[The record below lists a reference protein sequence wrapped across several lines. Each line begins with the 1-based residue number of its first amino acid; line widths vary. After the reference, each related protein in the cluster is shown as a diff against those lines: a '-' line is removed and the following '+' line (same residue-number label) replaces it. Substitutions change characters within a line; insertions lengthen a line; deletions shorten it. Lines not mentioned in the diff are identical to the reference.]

1 MALNRQALNRQALTR
16 RALTRRALTRRA
28 VLRGGI
34 ALGVAGGVAGVADL
48 AVGGRPAAST
58 GSRLRIGYLPITDA
72 APLLV
77 GHAQGRFAAA
87 GVASARPVLFRSW
100 ESLAQA
106 FLAGELDVVHLLMPF
121 AVQLRYALGAQVRVV
136 AWNHTNGSALT
147 VAPSVRGVEDLAGR
161 SVAIPFWWS
170 IHNVLLQR
178 MLRSAGLRPVIRQ
191 SPSAAEGT
199 TALVVMSPADMLP
212 ALHTGT
218 IGGYL
223 VADPFN
229 AAAELRK
236 VGRIARFVGDVWQDH
251 ACCAVVVRQDLID
264 AAPHAVQAV
273 TDAVA
278 GAQSWISAN
287 RPQTAGLLA
296 ADRYLPQPLPAVTR
310 ALTRA
315 GTDPVLQVR
324 HPSWH
329 GERIGFSPYP
339 FPSYTAA
346 LVEAMRDTVVDG
358 DRRFLDGLDPAGVH
372 AALVDD
378 RFALRSIAAL
388 GGPAAF
394 GLPGSLL
401 RTEEVQLT

>member
-1 MALNRQALNRQALTR
+1 MAPVSR
-16 RALTRRALTRRA
+16 RT
-28 VLRGGI
+28 VLRAGV
-34 ALGVAGGVAGVADL
+34 ALGVTGGVAGVADL
-48 AVGGRPAAST
+48 AVAGRPTAR
-58 GSRLRIGYLPITDA
+58 GGGPELRVGYLPITDA

-77 GHAQGRFAAA
+77 AHAQGRFAGA
-87 GVASARPVLFRSW
+87 GVASARPVLFRAW

-121 AVQLRYALGAQVRVV
+121 AVQLRYALGAQVRIV

-147 VAPSVRGVEDLAGR
+147 VAPSVRGIGDLAGR

-178 MLRSAGLRPVIRQ
+178 MLRSAGLRPVVRR
-191 SPSAAEGT
+191 SPSAAERT
-199 TALVVMSPADMLP
+199 VALVVMSPADMLP
-212 ALHTGT
+212 ALDTGT
-218 IGGYL
+218 IAGYI

-251 ACCAVVVRQDLID
+251 ACCAVVVRQELID
-264 AAPHAVQAV
+264 RSPHAVQAV

-278 GAQSWISAN
+278 GAQRWIGAH
-287 RPQTAGLLA
+287 RTETAGLLSTG
-296 ADRYLPQPLPAVTR
+296 RYLPQPLPAVTR

-315 GTDPVLQVR
+315 PTDPVLVVR
-324 HPSWH
+324 NPSWH

-339 FPSYTAA
+339 FPSYTSA
-346 LVEAMRDTVVDG
+346 LVGAMRETVVDG
-358 DRRFLDGLDPAGVH
+358 DRHFLDALDPAQVH
-372 AALVDD
+372 GALVDD
-378 RFALRSIAAL
+378 RFVLRSMAAL
-388 GGPAAF
+388 GGPTAF
-394 GLPGSLL
+394 GLPSSLT

>member
-1 MALNRQALNRQALTR
+1 MAPLS
-16 RALTRRALTRRA
+16 RRA
-28 VLRGGI
+28 VLRAGA
-34 ALGVAGGVAGVADL
+34 ALGVAGAVAGVADL
-48 AVGGRPAAST
+48 AVSGRPTAR
-58 GSRLRIGYLPITDA
+58 GGGPELRIGYLPITDA

-77 GHAQGRFAAA
+77 GHAQGRFAGA
-87 GVASARPVLFRSW
+87 GVASAKPVLFRSW

-147 VAPSVRGVEDLAGR
+147 VAPSVRGIGDLAGR

-178 MLRSAGLRPVIRQ
+178 VLRAEGLRPVVRQ
-191 SPSAAEGT
+191 SPSAAERT
-199 TALVVMSPADMLP
+199 VALVVMSPADMLP
-212 ALHTGT
+212 ALDTGT
-218 IGGYL
+218 IAGYI

-251 ACCAVVVRQDLID
+251 ACCAVVVRQELID
-264 AAPHAVQAV
+264 RAPHAVQAV

-278 GAQSWISAN
+278 GAQRWIGAH
-287 RPQTAGLLA
+287 RTETAGLLTTG
-296 ADRYLPQPLPAVTR
+296 RYLPQPLPAVTR

-315 GTDPVLQVR
+315 PTDPVLVVR
-324 HPSWH
+324 NPGWH

-339 FPSYTAA
+339 FPGYTSA
-346 LVEAMRDTVVDG
+346 LVGAMRETVVDG
-358 DRRFLDGLDPAGVH
+358 DRRFLDTLDPAQVH
-372 AALVDD
+372 GALVDD
-378 RFALRSIAAL
+378 RFVLRSMAAL

-394 GLPGSLL
+394 GLPGSLT
-401 RTEEVQLT
+401 RTEEVQL

>member
-1 MALNRQALNRQALTR
+1 MAANRRPVFNG
-16 RALTRRALTRRA
+16 RAGFNRRA
-28 VLRGGI
+28 VLRGGL
-34 ALGVAGGVAGVADL
+34 ALGLAGGVLGGVAGVVDL
-48 AVGGRPAAST
+48 AAGRRPTPATGG
-58 GSRLRIGYLPITDA
+58 RLRIGYLPITDA

-106 FLAGELDVVHLLMPF
+106 FLARELDVVHLLMPF

-178 MLRSAGLRPVIRQ
+178 LLRGAGLRPVVRE
-191 SPSAAEGT
+191 SPSVAGRT

-218 IGGYL
+218 IGGYI

-229 AAAELRK
+229 AAAEQRL
-236 VGRIARFVGDVWQDH
+236 VGKIARFVGDVWADH
-251 ACCAVVVRQDLID
+251 ACCAVVVRQELVD

-278 GAQSWISAN
+278 GAQRWIGAN
-287 RPQTAGLLA
+287 RPQTAGLLT

-310 ALTRA
+310 ALTRSA
-315 GTDPVLQVR
+315 TDPVLEVR
-324 HPSWH
+324 HPAWH
-329 GERIGFSPYP
+329 GERMGFRPYP
-339 FPSYTAA
+339 FPSYTTA

-372 AALVDD
+372 TALVDD
-378 RFALRSIAAL
+378 RFVLRSIAAL

-394 GLPGSLL
+394 DLPGSLL